1 MDWIRSWLEAS
12 PYGAALG
19 VRAEALEPEA
29 VRLALPFV
37 EENSNGD
44 KALHG
49 GVAASLIDLGA
60 QAVARATLGAES
72 GPWHSVAIQVA
83 YLSAALGEG
92 VRAEARLL
100 RSGKE
105 LAYCEVS
112 VESESGKPV
121 ARGLATVRGRF
132 GDAPAPLPVAAGD
145 DGAADR
151 GPMGP
156 FIGRI
161 PFHAK
166 LGLAV
171 EHMAGGRSRIVM
183 PWRDSNADAA
193 GGVHEGALLALLDT
207 TGAMAGWAET
217 GPGRFKAS
225 TPGIQARIL
234 APQGAIDLV
243 AYGRVR
249 HHDREHLFSEVEV
262 AERPSGSLVAQGT
275 VNYRIVR
282 PEDARTRAPEPGR

>member
-1 MDWIRSWLEAS
+1 VDWIQEWLETS

-19 VRAEALEPEA
+19 VHAEVLERDR
-29 VRLALPFV
+29 VRLALPYTD
-37 EENSNGD
+37 ENSNGD

-49 GVAASLIDLGA
+49 GVAASMIDLGA
-60 QAVARATLGAES
+60 QTVAREALGAES
-72 GPWHSVAIQVA
+72 GPWHTVALQVA

-92 VRAEARLL
+92 VHAEARLL

-105 LAYCEVS
+105 LAYCEVA
-112 VESESGKPV
+112 VDSEQGKPV
-121 ARGLATVRGRF
+121 ARGLVTVRGRF
-132 GDAPAPLPVAAGD
+132 GEAREALPRAAGD
-145 DGAADR
+145 DGTADP

-161 PFHAK
+161 PFHRK
-166 LGLAV
+166 LGVSV
-171 EHMAGGRSRIVM
+171 ERMTDGRSRIVM
-183 PWRDSNADAA
+183 PWRDTNADAG

-207 TGAMAGWAET
+207 TGAMAAWAET

-234 APQGAIDLV
+234 AAPGRTDLV
-243 AYGRVR
+243 AYGNVR

-262 AERPSGSLVAQGT
+262 AEAPSGRLVATGN
-275 VNYRIVR
+275 VNYRIVK
-282 PEDARTRAPEPGR
+282 PEHKR